1 MEYFG
6 LNVHL
11 LIRHKD
17 EIFRVLGT
25 ILIYFKEHNIT
36 LSKFS
41 LVA

>member
-17 EIFRVLGT
+17 EIFRVVMKNVFHFL
-25 ILIYFKEHNIT
+25 
-36 LSKFS
+36 
-41 LVA
+41 